1 MAQMDPRM
9 AQAMAARQQQQGGRP
24 QGRPM
29 PPQAQGRPQGR
40 PMPPQGGGAPQGAPQ
55 GGGQNQIMQALAQIM
70 QMLQVLIRQ
79 QGGGAPQGAMPQGRP
94 MPPQAAHPGTENGEE

>member
-24 QGRPM
+24 M

-40 PMPPQGGGAPQGAPQ
+40 PMPPQGAGAPQGAPQ

-79 QGGGAPQGAMPQGRP
+79 QGGGAPQGAPQGGRP
-94 MPPQAAHPGTENGEE
+94 GAGPEGE